1 MFKVSLLPD
10 SYRHRL
16 ESRKKIDL
24 ISKVALIVLVCLFI
38 VYGGVAIKGQ
48 ILKSKLENL
57 EKKNAALVNEFP
69 ALQEYQNIYNNLI
82 QVRKMIESV
91 SPQDPE
97 AVEFF
102 TLVSNVTPDYIQVT
116 EINLENWF
124 TAGICTI
131 SCTAQDYKDVQDYK
145 SLFQTEEMQQ
155 FVKLVEI
162 TSIQRTVDSDNNKS
176 VKFTLALS
184 MSNALVVPTEAP
196 QYVTVTD
203 KDGEAVTDDEGKV
216 ETEVATTKEA
226 ETDKDGSTTTTEK
239 ED

>member
-24 ISKVALIVLVCLFI
+24 VSKVALIVLVCLFI

-48 ILKSKLENL
+48 ILKSKLETL
-57 EKKNAALVNEFP
+57 EKKNDALVNEFP

-82 QVRKMIESV
+82 QARKMIESI

-102 TLVSNVTPDYIQVT
+102 TLVSNETPDYIQIT

-131 SCTAQDYKDVQDYK
+131 SCMAQDYQDVRDYK
-145 SLFQTEEMQQ
+145 ALFETEEMQE

-162 TSIQRTVDSDNNKS
+162 TSIQRTVDADNNKS

-203 KDGEAVTDDEGKV
+203 KNGEAVTDDEGKV
-216 ETEVATTKEA
+216 ETEVVTTEKA
-226 ETDKDGSTTTTEK
+226 ETDEDGSATTTEK
-239 ED
+239 GD

>member
-24 ISKVALIVLVCLFI
+24 VSKVALIVLVCLFI

-57 EKKNAALVNEFP
+57 EKKNDALVNEFP

-82 QVRKMIESV
+82 QARKMIESI

-102 TLVSNVTPDYIQVT
+102 TLVSNETPDYIQIT

-131 SCTAQDYKDVQDYK
+131 SCTAQDYQDVQDYK
-145 SLFQTEEMQQ
+145 ALFQTEEMQE

-162 TSIQRTVDSDNNKS
+162 TSIQRTVDADNNKS

-203 KDGEAVTDDEGKV
+203 KNGEAVTDDEGKV
-216 ETEVATTKEA
+216 ETEVVTTEKA
-226 ETDKDGSTTTTEK
+226 ETDEDGSATTTEK